1 MSIMRITGI
10 VVTLFFLIQAS
21 LYPEGDPI
29 IAVQPLG
36 HVDKKTVALI
46 KNGILR
52 AYNAEVVILKEK
64 PLPSRAYYK
73 PRRRY
78 RADKLLRYLE
88 EITPGKYTKVIGITR
103 RDISTTKGKFY
114 DWGIFG
120 LGSVGGK
127 SCVVSTFRLRR
138 GKGGRR
144 KFARRLVK
152 VVNHELGH
160 TFGLGHCPVKNC
172 LMQDARGTIVTVDNE
187 TGEFCPQCREMLKG
201 VVRGSESN

>member
-1 MSIMRITGI
+1 MRLSCII
-10 VVTLFFLIQAS
+10 ITLFLIFQQS
-21 LYPEGDPI
+21 VYPDRDTT

-36 HVDKKTVALI
+36 HVET
-46 KNGILR
+46 GILSR
-52 AYNAEVVILKEK
+52 IKRGISRLYNADVVILKEK
-64 PLPSRAYYK
+64 ELPPHAYYR

-88 EITPGKYTKVIGITR
+88 RITAGKYTKVVGITT

-120 LGSVGGK
+120 LGSMGGK
-127 SCVVSTFRLRR
+127 SCVVSTFRLRSGR
-138 GKGGRR
+138 GGRR
-144 KFARRLVK
+144 KFTDRLVK

-172 LMQDARGTIVTVDNE
+172 LMQDARGTIVTVDSE
-187 TGEFCPQCREMLKG
+187 TGEFCSRCGKELKE
-201 VVRGSESN
+201 VIRDNGSN

>member
-1 MSIMRITGI
+1 MRITGV
-10 VVTLFFLIQAS
+10 VVTLFLLIQPS
-21 LYPEGDPI
+21 LYPEKNRV

-36 HVDKKTVALI
+36 HVDKKTVTLI
-46 KNGILR
+46 KNGILKV
-52 AYNAEVVILKEK
+52 YNADVVILKEK
-64 PLPSRAYYK
+64 PLPTAACYK

-88 EITPGKYTKVIGITR
+88 EITPDKYTKVVGITR
-103 RDISTTKGKFY
+103 QDISTTRGKFY

-138 GKGGRR
+138 GKGGRM

-160 TFGLGHCPVKNC
+160 TSGLGHCPVKNC

-187 TGEFCPQCREMLKG
+187 TGEFCAQCRERLKG
-201 VVRGSESN
+201 VVRDSGKN

>member
-1 MSIMRITGI
+1 MRITGV
-10 VVTLFFLIQAS
+10 VVTLFLLIQPS
-21 LYPEGDPI
+21 LYPEKNRV

-36 HVDKKTVALI
+36 HVDEKTVTLI
-46 KNGILR
+46 KNGILKV
-52 AYNAEVVILKEK
+52 YNADVVILKEK
-64 PLPSRAYYK
+64 PLLTAACYK

-88 EITPGKYTKVIGITR
+88 EITPDKYTKVVGITR
-103 RDISTTKGKFY
+103 QDISTTRGKFY

-138 GKGGRR
+138 GKGGRM
-144 KFARRLVK
+144 KFTRRLVK

-187 TGEFCPQCREMLKG
+187 TGEFCAQCREILKG
-201 VVRGSESN
+201 VVKGSESN